1 MAWRG
6 MGALKTDGLR
16 TRRNVQRIFQEVGQ
30 INQKV
35 LEKQITGS
43 CLYYPGPFTC
53 PQCFLSR
60 LTVIRERV
68 RAGTV
73 RLRFRVAAGNLP
85 KSRAGAMPAI
95 AASRA
100 VCGRPGCMRRM
111 HMHRATHAIT
121 GVEITVMIKQLVMIM
136 SLMILMIAQRQAALA
151 MRVVLPPALPPRAP
165 APPRA
170 PRACA
175 APSCRAAAPVRP
187 RVRPRVRTYVRRSCV
202 SQGGRVRV
210 GPGVSA
216 PGCVDARRRRRR
228 RRARRGSPA
237 TCYRRICCGR

>member
-1 MAWRG
+1 MLSSG
-6 MGALKTDGLR
+6 QL
-16 TRRNVQRIFQEVGQ
+16 TRPVH
-30 INQKV
+30 V
-35 LEKQITGS
+35 LPMRS
-43 CLYYPGPFTC
+43 F
-53 PQCFLSR
+53 
-60 LTVIRERV
+60 
-68 RAGTV
+68 
-73 RLRFRVAAGNLP
+73 AAH
-85 KSRAGAMPAI
+85 RDT
-95 AASRA
+95 
-100 VCGRPGCMRRM
+100 RPGAPRDGPPQHPGGRRELADMLAEVSSRRDARHRRLARRVWPPRVRRM

-121 GVEITVMIKQLVMIM
+121 GVGITVMIKQLVMIM

-237 TCYRRICCGR
+237 TCYRRTCCGR

>member
-1 MAWRG
+1 
-6 MGALKTDGLR
+6 MGVPKRHD
-16 TRRNVQRIFQEVGQ
+16 TRPAMLSSGQ
-30 INQKV
+30 
-35 LEKQITGS
+35 
-43 CLYYPGPFTC
+43 
-53 PQCFLSR
+53 
-60 LTVIRERV
+60 LTRPVHVPPMRS
-68 RAGTV
+68 
-73 RLRFRVAAGNLP
+73 FAAH
-85 KSRAGAMPAI
+85 RDT
-95 AASRA
+95 
-100 VCGRPGCMRRM
+100 RPGAPRDGPPQHPRGRRKLAEVSSRRDARHRRLARRVWPPRVRRM

-121 GVEITVMIKQLVMIM
+121 GVRITVVIKQLVMVM
-136 SLMILMIAQRQAALA
+136 SLMIVIAQRQAALA

-187 RVRPRVRTYVRRSCV
+187 RVRPRVWTYVCRSCV
-202 SQGGRVRV
+202 SQGGQVRV

-237 TCYRRICCGR
+237 TCYRRTCCGR